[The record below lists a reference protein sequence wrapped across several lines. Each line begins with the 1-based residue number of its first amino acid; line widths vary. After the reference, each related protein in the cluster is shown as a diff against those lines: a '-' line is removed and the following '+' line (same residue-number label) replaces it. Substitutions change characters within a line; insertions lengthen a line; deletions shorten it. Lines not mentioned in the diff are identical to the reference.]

1 MLCKV
6 DFLRVFLWFTLEMQ
20 LTHQSYTDSYL
31 YNPTSHKNTILSIF
45 YLNFASTSSCD
56 DLSRAIPL
64 LHRAGDQ
71 SWLMCWT
78 AYYSLPVPVLCPTSS
93 VSRLQSSNHLVQSEQ
108 KLSNN
113 FLTGKYPFF
122 AGVILYILLV
132 GYPPFWDEDQHRLY
146 AQIKAGAYDYPTPE
160 WDTVTPEV
168 RFLSSASSG
177 TTTFFFQK

>member
-20 LTHQSYTDSYL
+20 LTHQSYTDIYL

-71 SWLMCWT
+71 S
-78 AYYSLPVPVLCPTSS
+78 
-93 VSRLQSSNHLVQSEQ
+93 
-108 KLSNN
+108 
-113 FLTGKYPFF
+113 
-122 AGVILYILLV
+122 
-132 GYPPFWDEDQHRLY
+132 
-146 AQIKAGAYDYPTPE
+146 
-160 WDTVTPEV
+160 
-168 RFLSSASSG
+168 
-177 TTTFFFQK
+177 